1 MHRNKHILS
10 YLVIQGL
17 VRKTGHGR
25 DRGDDVVVCEACNC
39 SKGLF
44 YIVLLAA
51 LFPFFL
57 SRYYHNASIEIE
69 AKATMIGEK
78 NMLF

>member
-1 MHRNKHILS
+1 MLS
-10 YLVIQGL
+10 YFMIQGL

-25 DRGDDVVVCEACNC
+25 DRGDDVVVCEACNY

-44 YIVLLAA
+44 YILLLAA

-57 SRYYHNASIEIE
+57 SRYYHNVSIDIQ
-69 AKATMIGEK
+69 AKATMIREK
-78 NMLF
+78 NILFLI